1 MAIRSDGSVM
11 SPPPGFVTRGCK
23 RAFLVA
29 DGRDVT
35 AVELFEW
42 CYPRR
47 SRRKRVRLSVRDG
60 DETFLDRSNA
70 YRAVTKGCCEDGSES
85 RQSVARRRRVA
96 SAWGKVR
103 FESRIRLQTVTVLV

>member
-1 MAIRSDGSVM
+1 M

-29 DGRDVT
+29 DSRDVT

-60 DETFLDRSNA
+60 DERSSIA
-70 YRAVTKGCCEDGSES
+70 AMRI
-85 RQSVARRRRVA
+85 ARYERLLRR
-96 SAWGKVR
+96 W
-103 FESRIRLQTVTVLV
+103 Q